1 MQVIKRDGSIEEFN
15 VDKIISAVEKAF
27 KSCNKKMPQYLYD
40 IIGKDSMKMGECFHE
55 CADSQDEN
63 RLHDG
68 PEPV

>member
-1 MQVIKRDGSIEEFN
+1 MNISGREAAAFVRFLRSIFHNFYHGGFTAE
-15 VDKIISAVEKAF
+15 
-27 KSCNKKMPQYLYD
+27 YLYD

-55 CADSQDEN
+55 YADSQDEN

>member
-1 MQVIKRDGSIEEFN
+1 MFSGRRQRLSSVFCWNFHNFYRRGFTAAD
-15 VDKIISAVEKAF
+15 VYV
-27 KSCNKKMPQYLYD
+27 

-55 CADSQDEN
+55 YADSQDEN